1 MQYPALNSLLYGPT
15 CQRGV
20 VEGLGDV
27 RGMRLEGLGDVV
39 GMRLGTLVPQAEHKA
54 APRMVVPSSVTRVAV
69 PEVVVL
75 V

>member
-27 RGMRLEGLGDVV
+27 G